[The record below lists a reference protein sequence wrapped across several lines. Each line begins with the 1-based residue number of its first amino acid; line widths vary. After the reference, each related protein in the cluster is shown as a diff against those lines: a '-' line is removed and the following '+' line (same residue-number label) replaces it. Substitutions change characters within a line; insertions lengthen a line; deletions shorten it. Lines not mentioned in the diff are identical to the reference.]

1 MSKKAPSVLHLG
13 NFKKKDDAAPA
24 FYIKTFREHKKEHP
38 FVMDAHAHDFY
49 LISIFT
55 KGSGSHTIDFT
66 TYSVTKGSIFFM
78 SPGEMHAWKLSDDT
92 EGYVIF
98 FSASFY
104 RMDAKPA
111 QLQHFP
117 FFRAAGRLSYGL
129 LDAAQEKDIERFI
142 GMMESESKTGLAF
155 RANILRSMLDALL
168 YKLSSFLET
177 GSNPQPQQ
185 ASLVPQLEA
194 LIETHYREHKPAAFY
209 ADLLHISTQQM
220 NAHAKNYLNKTVADL
235 LQERLIAEA
244 KRLLVYSGLSVS
256 EIAYQLN
263 FNDSSYFNRF
273 FKRAEKLTP
282 EQFRKRF
289 I

>member
-1 MSKKAPSVLHLG
+1 MSKKAPSVLQLG
-13 NFKKKDDAAPA
+13 NFKKREEEAPA
-24 FYIKTFREHKKEHP
+24 FYLKTFREHKKEHP

-66 TYSVTKGSIFFM
+66 TYPVTKGSIFFM
-78 SPGEMHAWKLSDDT
+78 SPGEMHAWELSDDT

-104 RMDAKPA
+104 RMDARTA
-111 QLQHFP
+111 QLQQFP
-117 FFRAAGRLSYGL
+117 FFRAGDKLSCGSL
-129 LDAAQEKDIERFI
+129 NTAQQKEIGRFI
-142 GMMESESKTGLAF
+142 ALLEAENQAESPY
-155 RANILRSMLDALL
+155 RAGILRSILDALL
-168 YKLSSFLET
+168 YKLSSFLEKEKARR
-177 GSNPQPQQ
+177 PQ

-194 LIETHYREHKPAAFY
+194 LIETHYKEHRPAAFY
-209 ADLLHISTQQM
+209 AAELHISTQQM
-220 NAHAKNYLNKTVADL
+220 NAHAKNYLNKTVAEL

-244 KRLLVYSGLSVS
+244 KRLLVYSDLTVS
-256 EIAYQLN
+256 EIAYELN
-263 FNDSSYFNRF
+263 FSDSSYFNRF